1 MNWRDF
7 DQLCSSTSRLLVAAL
22 LGPALL
28 GACGSDSSPNGS
40 KDGAAGAGAAAGS
53 PGHAGSS
60 GTAGTDN
67 AGFDCSETAEPGDLV
82 EVPGGDFLMGCNEAI
97 DSDCSDD
104 ETPSHTVTLSP
115 FEIDATE
122 VTQLQYT
129 SCVVA
134 GACGAPA
141 CDWNCESGNL
151 PASCLTWSQ
160 ANAYCSWASKR
171 LPTEA
176 EWEKAARGDAG
187 NKYPWGNDAPD
198 CTLANMAKCGEKP
211 MAVGSLE
218 AGKSPYGV
226 FDMAGNVV
234 EYIADFYDADYYAN
248 SPTSDPT
255 GPDTGMRHGGRGG
268 GFKSDAEYLRASKRD
283 WYDETDSAASLG
295 FRCAR

>member
-1 MNWRDF
+1 MNWRYF
-7 DQLCSSTSRLLVAAL
+7 DWACFVTNRLSIAAL
-22 LGPALL
+22 LAPAWLC
-28 GACGSDSSPNGS
+28 ACSSGSSPTEPN
-40 KDGAAGAGAAAGS
+40 DAAAGAGAAGGAAQAGS
-53 PGHAGSS
+53 NGG
-60 GTAGTDN
+60 GTGNGD
-67 AGFDCSETAEPGDLV
+67 GFDCSDTAEPGELV
-82 EVPGGDFLMGCNEAI
+82 EVPGGDFLMGCNEAV

-104 ETPSHTVTLSP
+104 ETPSHTLTISS

-134 GACGAPA
+134 GACAAPT
-141 CDWNCESGNL
+141 CEWNCESGNL
-151 PASCLTWSQ
+151 PASCVTWDQ
-160 ANAYCSWASKR
+160 ANAYCTWAEKR

-198 CTLANMAKCGEKP
+198 CTLANMAGCGAKAKP
-211 MAVGSLE
+211 VGSLD
-218 AGKSPYGV
+218 AGKSPYGA

-234 EYIADFYDADYYAN
+234 EYVADFYEADYYAN
-248 SPTSDPT
+248 SPTTDPT
-255 GPDTGMRHGGRGG
+255 GPDSGMRRGGRGG

-283 WYDETDSAASLG
+283 WYDATDSAVSLG